1 MSATHSIAA
10 KRIASKERELRIL
23 GFSGARAVALLV
35 LIAFVATAPFVVYPV
50 FLMQV
55 YVFMMFACAYNLL
68 LGYAGL
74 MSFGHAAYFGMGAY
88 VTALTAARLGL
99 PPEAAVLAGTVVGA
113 LLGAIFGW
121 LAIRRKGLYF
131 AMITLAFA
139 QMLYFTYLQAPIT
152 GGENGVQNVPRG
164 SLFGWLSLQSDTT
177 LYWVVAVLFIF
188 VFVFVNRIVH
198 SPFGQVLKA
207 IKENEARATSL
218 GYQVDV
224 YKLCAF
230 VISAGLSGFA
240 GGVKTVVFGIATL
253 TDVSLSTSTDVVL
266 MGLVGGVGTIFGPV
280 LGALTTL
287 SIEHFLTPYGAW
299 VAIVQ
304 GVIFMVF
311 VLLFRAG
318 IVGELQRR
326 LKVKL

>member
-1 MSATHSIAA
+1 MSVTHSIQ
-10 KRIASKERELRIL
+10 SKLATRGRELRIL
-23 GFSGARAVALLV
+23 GFSGAQAVALLM
-35 LIAFVATAPFVVYPV
+35 LIAFLAAAPFVVYPV

-88 VTALTAARLGL
+88 TTALAATRWGL
-99 PPEAAVLAGTVVGA
+99 PSGAAVLAGTVVGA

-131 AMITLAFA
+131 AMITLAFS
-139 QMLYFTYLQAPIT
+139 QMIYFICLQAPIT
-152 GGENGVQNVPRG
+152 GGENGVQDVPRG
-164 SLFGWLSLQSDTT
+164 SLFGSLSLQSDMT
-177 LYWVVAVLFIF
+177 LYWVVAALFIF

-207 IKENEARATSL
+207 IKENELRAMSL
-218 GYQVDV
+218 GYQVDT
-224 YKLCAF
+224 YKLYAF
-230 VISAGLSGFA
+230 IISAGLSGFA
-240 GGVKTVVFGIATL
+240 GGIKTIVFGIATL

-280 LGALTTL
+280 VGALSTL

-304 GVIFMVF
+304 GVIFVVF

-326 LKVKL
+326 LKVRL